1 MITLVAKLKA
11 KPGKEALLAE
21 ELIKVAKEVGDKEKN
36 CVMFIPHVSIDN
48 PAEMVLFE
56 KYVDQEAY
64 KNHFK
69 TPYFKA
75 IAQKFAELLDG
86 GIEVIKLDELV

>member
-21 ELIKVAKEVGDKEKN
+21 ELIKQAKEVRDKEKE
-36 CVMFIPHVSIDN
+36 CLMFIPHVSIDK

-56 KYVDQEAY
+56 KYADQEAFRIHFETP
-64 KNHFK
+64 HFK
-69 TPYFKA
+69 A
-75 IAQKFAELLDG
+75 VAQKFDELLDG
-86 GIEVIKLDELV
+86 QIEVIKLNELV